1 MTEILENDQLSMNR
15 INPYTAT
22 GTFGVSYNGGHKSTE
37 TLPWMLPR
45 QEEVFPAVD
54 EPDEFKDHF
63 DPKAIFRAPAMN
75 LMTGSVDPATS
86 FMFPA
91 RKYQFDD
98 GTTSWSRETRYIDG
112 RNYVNLPLFGATRW
126 EMFPIVIVLVLLV
139 ILLGLQKKLNL

>member
-22 GTFGVSYNGGHKSTE
+22 NTFGVSYNGGYKSTE
-37 TLPWMLPR
+37 ALPWMLPR
-45 QEEVFPAVD
+45 EDEVVPDDSD
-54 EPDEFKDHF
+54 ELKEHF
-63 DPKAIFRAPAMN
+63 DPKAIFRSPGMN
-75 LMTGSVDPATS
+75 LNTGGIHPATS

-98 GTTSWSRETRYIDG
+98 GTTNWSRETTYVDG
-112 RNYVNLPLFGATRW
+112 RNYVNLPLFGMTRS
-126 EMFPIVIVLVLLV
+126 EMFPIIIVLVLLV